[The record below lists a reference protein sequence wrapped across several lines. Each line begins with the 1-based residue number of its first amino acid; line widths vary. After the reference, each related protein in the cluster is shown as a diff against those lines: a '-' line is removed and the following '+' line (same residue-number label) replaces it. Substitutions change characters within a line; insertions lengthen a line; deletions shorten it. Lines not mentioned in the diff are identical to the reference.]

1 MKRAFLATWLLCP
14 IALVAW
20 HFGPGARHLARD
32 RAGDGWRAARAAESA
47 EHWEQAAALYQS
59 ARDLLPTDD
68 PDRDRLELAEAR
80 SRINAGQVIE
90 GQEQLQKLIDKL
102 EADPR
107 ANPALM
113 NQAAAE
119 LADSSYYAAWIM
131 RLEGATAEEWKPE
144 AERARQQFRL
154 LAEQAETAGNPQ
166 AGALKGNL
174 EATIR
179 LEQMDLSTLLAK
191 PLPKKCG
198 NCKNLSQRKRKQCQS
213 QCRNS
218 GNKEAKKDA
227 RRLIHN
233 DAGLNQREGKG
244 S

>member
-1 MKRAFLATWLLCP
+1 MRRTFLAAWLLCP
-14 IALVAW
+14 VVLVAW
-20 HFGPGARHLARD
+20 HFGPGTRHLARD
-32 RAGDGWRAARAAESA
+32 RAGDRWQAARAAESA
-47 EHWEQAAALYQS
+47 ERWEQAAALYQS
-59 ARDLLPTDD
+59 ARDALPTDD

-80 SRINAGQVIE
+80 SRINAGQMIE
-90 GQEQLQKLIDKL
+90 GQEQLQKLLDKL
-102 EADPR
+102 EVDPQ
-107 ANPALM
+107 ANPALVS
-113 NQAAAE
+113 QAAGE
-119 LADSSYYAAWIM
+119 LAESSYYAAWIM

-154 LAEQAETAGNPQ
+154 LAEQAESARDPQ
-166 AGALKGNL
+166 AGSLKGNL
-174 EATIR
+174 EAAVR

-213 QCRNS
+213 QCRS
-218 GNKEAKKDA
+218 AGKKEAKKDA
-227 RRLIHN
+227 RQLIHN